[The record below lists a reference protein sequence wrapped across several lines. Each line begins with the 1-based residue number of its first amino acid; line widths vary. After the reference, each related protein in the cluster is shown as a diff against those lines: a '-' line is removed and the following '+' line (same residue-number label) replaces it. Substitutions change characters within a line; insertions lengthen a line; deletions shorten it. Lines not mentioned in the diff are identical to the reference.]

1 MRALR
6 VALVLGGVALALFVG
21 CTVNPVT
28 GKSQLDLMGESQ
40 EVSVGEQLY
49 PRYTQVSLGEVADSE
64 LELGMEDVK
73 KQNNITSEQFEG
85 LLAQEGYTLASYKAF
100 MRKHLAR
107 LKLVNLKGQSHTYTW
122 GDKAPRLRSGPEA
135 KDYLEP
141 HSLFT
146 NITDDDGNT
155 YLCITGACT
164 EDDRRRITE
173 GFGSFGGKGG

>member
-1 MRALR
+1 MQAMTITASNVRSIEAAR
-6 VALVLGGVALALFVG
+6 NKAVAKARETLDEPVVLSWRDDSTHRIAPEIPGAVTANRWQDYGEANGG
-21 CTVNPVT
+21 
-28 GKSQLDLMGESQ
+28 
-40 EVSVGEQLY
+40 
-49 PRYTQVSLGEVADSE
+49 
-64 LELGMEDVK
+64 
-73 KQNNITSEQFEG
+73 
-85 LLAQEGYTLASYKAF
+85 
-100 MRKHLAR
+100 
-107 LKLVNLKGQSHTYTW
+107 
-122 GDKAPRLRSGPEA
+122 RLRIDVGKQYHFILGEA